1 VLPLNLR
8 NYSYGGPT
16 SLKNHVLVHLP
27 YESSTM
33 ELFEN
38 WAQGVVYLIPTV
50 QMYYKIMPNY
60 VRFCCVVPNDPLTLD
75 ESNDA
80 CDWWHVRYR
89 ALFIYWDSL
98 EELKS
103 LSENQ
108 ALIDEK
114 RTQIADFMKVNQITT
129 AKTWHSLVYSRLK

>member
-1 VLPLNLR
+1 
-8 NYSYGGPT
+8 
-16 SLKNHVLVHLP
+16 
-27 YESSTM
+27 
-33 ELFEN
+33 
-38 WAQGVVYLIPTV
+38 
-50 QMYYKIMPNY
+50 MY
-60 VRFCCVVPNDPLTLD
+60 VFCCVVPNDPLTLD